1 MKQRIT
7 LKEISKK
14 LNVSISTVSKALSN
28 SPEISDKTKEVIK
41 AFAKQHNY
49 KPNNIALSLKNQKTK
64 NIGIIVPEIVHH
76 FFSSIING
84 VERYATEKGYTVV
97 VCLSDESFDKEVIT
111 TEMLANGSI
120 DGFIMSLSKETQEK
134 QDFHHL
140 KEVINQGMPLVM
152 VDRVTDNIDCDKVII
167 DDAQGAFNAVKYLI
181 EKGAKK
187 IGLITMPDYLSVG
200 QLRTQGYIEA
210 LKNAG
215 IKVDPKHILKLEE
228 LSGGQAEIKEFIE
241 KNKFDAVFGVTEYFA
256 VTAMKVAQ
264 KMGMQV
270 PEDFSVIG
278 FTDGIISQCASPTLT
293 TVSQHGEDIGRQAA
307 VMLINR
313 LENGN
318 EETEYHTH
326 VLKTTL
332 IHRES
337 TK

>member
-7 LKEISKK
+7 LKEISKR
-14 LNVSISTVSKALSN
+14 LNVSISTVSKALSD

-41 AFAKQHNY
+41 AFAKEHNY

-84 VERYATEKGYTVV
+84 VERYATGKGYNVV
-97 VCLSDESFDKEVIT
+97 VCLSDESFEKEVIT
-111 TEMLANGSI
+111 AQMLANGSI
-120 DGFIMSLSKETQEK
+120 DGFILSLSKGTQEK

-140 KEVINQGMPLVM
+140 NEVINQGMPIVM
-152 VDRVTDNIDCDKVII
+152 VDRVTEHVACDKVII
-167 DDAQGAFNAVKYLI
+167 DDTQGAYHAVSYLI

-200 QLRTQGYIEA
+200 RLRAQGYIQA
-210 LKNAG
+210 LTNAG
-215 IKVDPKHILKLEE
+215 FEVNPEHVLKLEE
-228 LSGGQAEIKEFIE
+228 LNGGQEEIKTFIE
-241 KNKFDAVFGVTEYFA
+241 KHDFDAVFGVTEYFA
-256 VTAMKVAQ
+256 VTAMKAAQ
-264 KMGMQV
+264 KMGKRI

-278 FTDGIISQCASPTLT
+278 FTDGIISQCASPALT
-293 TVSQHGEDIGRQAA
+293 TVSQHGEDIGKQAA
-307 VMLINR
+307 MMLIDR
-313 LENGN
+313 LENEGRELKYN
-318 EETEYHTH
+318 TN